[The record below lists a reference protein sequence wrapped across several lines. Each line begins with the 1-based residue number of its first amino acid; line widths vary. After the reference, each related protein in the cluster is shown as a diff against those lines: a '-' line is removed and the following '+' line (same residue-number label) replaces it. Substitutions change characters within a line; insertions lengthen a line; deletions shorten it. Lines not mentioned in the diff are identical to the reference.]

1 MRVLILGGGGR
12 EHALAWKLAQNATVD
27 KLFASPG
34 NAGIASLAECVTLD
48 ANDPSVVADFVES
61 KRIDLT
67 VIGPEAPLVAGVAD
81 ELAARGMRAFGPTRA
96 GARIESSK
104 AWAKELMRAAG
115 VPTASWGTFERS
127 ADAMA
132 FVEGIAA
139 PYVVKADGLAAG
151 KGVMIC
157 ETENEAEKAVRAIV
171 DDRVF
176 GAAGERVVIEEYLEG
191 VELSAFAI
199 TDGHD
204 VVQLTEARD
213 FKRAYDAD
221 DGPNTGGMGAF
232 SPVPDDGDVA
242 RGLADLVFAPVV
254 RRLEREGIRYVG
266 VLYAGLMLTADGPRV
281 LEFNARF
288 GDPEAQV
295 IIPRLAGDLG
305 EMMLA
310 CSEGNV
316 EHYVPRWRPESC
328 VGVVVASANYPDTSP
343 TGFPIR
349 GLADAEAMSDVV
361 VFHAGTRLQDGA
373 PVTSGGRVLTVSALG
388 ATLAGARAR
397 AYDAASRITFEGA
410 RMRRDIAE
418 AAARRG

>member
-1 MRVLILGGGGR
+1 
-12 EHALAWKLAQNATVD
+12 
-27 KLFASPG
+27 
-34 NAGIASLAECVTLD
+34 
-48 ANDPSVVADFVES
+48 
-61 KRIDLT
+61 
-67 VIGPEAPLVAGVAD
+67 
-81 ELAARGMRAFGPTRA
+81 
-96 GARIESSK
+96 
-104 AWAKELMRAAG
+104 
-115 VPTASWGTFERS
+115 
-127 ADAMA
+127 
-132 FVEGIAA
+132 
-139 PYVVKADGLAAG
+139 
-151 KGVMIC
+151 
-157 ETENEAEKAVRAIV
+157 
-171 DDRVF
+171 
-176 GAAGERVVIEEYLEG
+176 
-191 VELSAFAI
+191 
-199 TDGHD
+199 
-204 VVQLTEARD
+204 
-213 FKRAYDAD
+213 
-221 DGPNTGGMGAF
+221 MGAF

-254 RRLEREGIRYVG
+254 RRLEREGIRYLG